1 MALPIEQLYKARDFV
16 NLKNISANHVELAF
30 KNPIIAMLAKGKVA
44 EIASE
49 CSPDSAFHSCE
60 MNGNDLTL
68 RFNPELVSERLLAE
82 IFDATPERAEE
93 AAKELAAYVLEKAK
107 QA

>member
-1 MALPIEQLYKARDFV
+1 
-16 NLKNISANHVELAF
+16 
-30 KNPIIAMLAKGKVA
+30 
-44 EIASE
+44 
-49 CSPDSAFHSCE
+49 